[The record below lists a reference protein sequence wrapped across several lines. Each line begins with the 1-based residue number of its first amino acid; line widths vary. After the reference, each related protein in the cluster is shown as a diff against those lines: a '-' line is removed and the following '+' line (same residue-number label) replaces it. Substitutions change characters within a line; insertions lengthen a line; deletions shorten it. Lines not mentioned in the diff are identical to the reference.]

1 MSSIWSWNGIPLPR
15 MHCQSHPS
23 RPAAVAPWPCIF
35 SVVWWQCLRFVW
47 CVCWYHHGMVECDIV
62 GQCPPF
68 CICVCGNPKSDKI
81 GNPGCKDNRQQEA
94 RPGFLA
100 YLCLD
105 CRPYD
110 MGCFGSAASKQDA
123 DESKKQKE
131 KNKKINQQIQK
142 DKQVYRAT
150 HRLLLLGRSNFIL
163 FHSLVWP
170 CIASVIMLTMSFLC
184 CSCSQDDWVK
194 L

>member
-1 MSSIWSWNGIPLPR
+1 
-15 MHCQSHPS
+15 
-23 RPAAVAPWPCIF
+23 
-35 SVVWWQCLRFVW
+35 
-47 CVCWYHHGMVECDIV
+47 MVECDIV
-62 GQCPPF
+62 GRCPQPCF
-68 CICVCGNPKSDKI
+68 CVCGNPKSDKI

-150 HRLLLLGRSNFIL
+150 HRLLLLGEYKGFLVYGFSCGWHYQKYETCQFIE
-163 FHSLVWP
+163 SL
-170 CIASVIMLTMSFLC
+170 IE
-184 CSCSQDDWVK
+184 
-194 L
+194 